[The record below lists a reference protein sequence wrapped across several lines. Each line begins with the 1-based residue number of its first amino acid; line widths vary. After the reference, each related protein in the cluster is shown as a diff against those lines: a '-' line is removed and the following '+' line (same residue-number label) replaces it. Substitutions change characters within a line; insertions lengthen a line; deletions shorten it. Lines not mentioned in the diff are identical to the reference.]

1 MENNTKIRVVS
12 FRDLWDIFIQK
23 IWIIVFVFILIT
35 VGLFTVNTLTFTPEY
50 RSTATMYI
58 LRQNVKQLSSEQN
71 NADEVATDFSSA
83 LDVVSDCNYLMKSYT
98 VVEKVKT
105 NLNLTANYHE
115 LSERISTS
123 NPENTR
129 ILEVSVTASSPEDAQ
144 KIVNDLCTVGAKAIN
159 ETMGFEQIRLYE
171 SGNLN
176 YEPCNK
182 TKPIIFV
189 FIGLIAAVITYSIF
203 LVLFLLDSTI
213 KSDEDIENYLGLS
226 ILGDIPEAN
235 NDKKNKQKYRY
246 NYRRRGYGYGYLNS
260 NILTKKGG
268 EE

>member
-23 IWIIVFVFILIT
+23 IWIIALVFVLVT
-35 VGLFTVNTLTFTPEY
+35 VGLFTVNTVTFTPEY

-83 LDVVSDCNYLMKSYT
+83 LDVVRDCDYLMKSYT
-98 VVEKVKT
+98 VVEKVKN
-105 NLNLTANYHE
+105 NLDLTADYHE
-115 LSERISTS
+115 LSKRISTS

-129 ILEVSVTASSPEDAQ
+129 ILEVSVTAESPEEAQ
-144 KIVNDLCTVGAKAIN
+144 RMVDDLCEVGAKAIN

-182 TKPIIFV
+182 TKPIIYVFV
-189 FIGLIAAVITYSIF
+189 GLIAAVITYSVF
-203 LVLFLLDSTI
+203 LVLFLLDTTI

-246 NYRRRGYGYGYLNS
+246 KYRRKGYGYGYINP
-260 NILTKKGG
+260 NILEKNEG

>member
-23 IWIIVFVFILIT
+23 IWIIILVAVLVT
-35 VGLFTVNTLTFTPEY
+35 VGLLTMNTLTFKPEY

-58 LRQNVKQLSSEQN
+58 LRQNLKQINSEQN
-71 NADEVATDFSSA
+71 IADEVATDFSSA
-83 LDVVSDCNYLMKSYT
+83 LDVVSDCDYLMKSYT
-98 VVEKVKT
+98 VVEKVKN
-105 NLNLTANYHE
+105 NLNLEADYHE
-115 LSERISTS
+115 LSKRISTS

-129 ILEVSVTASSPEDAQ
+129 ILEVSVTADSPEEAQ
-144 KIVNDLCTVGAKAIN
+144 RMVDDLCKVGAKAIN

-189 FIGLIAAVITYSIF
+189 FVGLIAAVVTYSVF
-203 LVLFLLDSTI
+203 LVLFLLDTTI

-246 NYRRRGYGYGYLNS
+246 RYKRKGYGYGYINP
-260 NILTKKGG
+260 NILEKNKG

>member
-23 IWIIVFVFILIT
+23 IWIIALVFVLIT
-35 VGLFTVNTLTFTPEY
+35 VGLFTVNTITFTPEY

-58 LRQNVKQLSSEQN
+58 LRQNVKQMNPEQN

-83 LDVVSDCNYLMKSYT
+83 LDVVSDCDYLMKSYT
-98 VVEKVKT
+98 VVEKVKN
-105 NLNLTANYHE
+105 NLNLTADYRE
-115 LSERISTS
+115 LSKRISTS

-129 ILEVSVTASSPEDAQ
+129 ILEVSVTAESPEEAQ
-144 KIVNDLCTVGAKAIN
+144 RMVDDLCKVGAKAIN

-182 TKPIIFV
+182 TKPILFV
-189 FIGLIAAVITYSIF
+189 FVGLIAAVVTYSIF
-203 LVLFLLDSTI
+203 LVLFLLDTTI

-246 NYRRRGYGYGYLNS
+246 KYRRKGYGYGYINPD
-260 NILTKKGG
+260 ILTKNEG